1 MKSKLLIQALT
12 KFLAGVVLVGA
23 LLFVPAGSLGYW
35 HGWVLMLIL
44 FVPMFGAGLVMVAK
58 NPTLLQKRLNAKEK
72 EGEQRSVV
80 AWSGVLFIVAFVLSG
95 LNWRFQWW
103 LLPDWCVLCAAVV
116 FVASYLMYA
125 EVLRENTYLSRTI
138 EVQDD
143 QKVIDTGLYGI
154 LRHPMYTATT
164 LLFLM
169 MPLVLG
175 SLVAFLVM
183 LLYIP
188 LIIKR
193 IRNEEAVLAA
203 GLEGY
208 REYMQRVRYRLIP
221 FVW

>member
-35 HGWVLMLIL
+35 HGWGLMLIL

-154 LRHPMYTATT
+154 VRHPMYTATT

>member
-44 FVPMFGAGLVMVAK
+44 FVPMFSAGLVMVAK

-154 LRHPMYTATT
+154 VRHPMYTATT

>member
-72 EGEQRSVV
+72 EGKQRSVV

-154 LRHPMYTATT
+154 VRHPMYTATT